1 MKIKQK
7 LNQIR
12 YAIKYSFKRNRNAV
26 NMGNILKLRL
36 EGYISSKTMEKAVRK
51 HTYEVIGFEDA
62 IKSVKKINVNKI
74 IKEVWKENEKDKIK
88 NGYSRGL

>member
-26 NMGNILKLRL
+26 NMNKILALRL
-36 EGYISSKTMEKAVRK
+36 KGYVSSKTMERAVRK

-74 IKEVWKENEKDKIK
+74 VKEVWKENEKDKIK

>member
-12 YAIKYSFKRNRNAV
+12 YAIKYSFKRNRTND
-26 NMGNILKLRL
+26 NMNKILALRL
-36 EGYISSKTMEKAVRK
+36 KGYVSSKTMEKAIRK

-74 IKEVWKENEKDKIK
+74 VKEVWKENEKDKIK

>member
-36 EGYISSKTMEKAVRK
+36 KGYISSKTMERAVRK

-74 IKEVWKENEKDKIK
+74 VKEVWKENEKDKIK